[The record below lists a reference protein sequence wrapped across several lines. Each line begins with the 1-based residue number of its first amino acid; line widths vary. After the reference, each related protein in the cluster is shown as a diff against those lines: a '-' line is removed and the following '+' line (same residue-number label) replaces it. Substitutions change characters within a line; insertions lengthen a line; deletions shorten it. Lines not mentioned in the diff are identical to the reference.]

1 MGNLVNLCDRVDMPE
16 PTIEFIKDT
25 SGGYWEVSY
34 AGMVRRHQQEWQAW
48 CFYEMARAACV
59 VMRPA
64 NLLPRSG
71 RQTSEDP

>member
-1 MGNLVNLCDRVDMPE
+1 MPE
-16 PTIEFIKDT
+16 PTIEFIKDN

-64 NLLPRSG
+64 NLH
-71 RQTSEDP
+71 Q